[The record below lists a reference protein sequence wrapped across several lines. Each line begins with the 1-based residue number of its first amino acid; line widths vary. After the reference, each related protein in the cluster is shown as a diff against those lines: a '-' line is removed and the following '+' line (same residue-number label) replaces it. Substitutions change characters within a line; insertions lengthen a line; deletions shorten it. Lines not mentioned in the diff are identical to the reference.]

1 MENPFSVEKSKKCT
15 RPLYAGQPISALLTV
30 QTSFHWSPP
39 EDEQVDRY
47 LMRYDIEDLTQE
59 WLVSGRK
66 RGDFLAKV
74 RSTSRPAHA

>member
-1 MENPFSVEKSKKCT
+1 MENPFSVEKSKKRT

-74 RSTSRPAHA
+74 SFNCLVCA